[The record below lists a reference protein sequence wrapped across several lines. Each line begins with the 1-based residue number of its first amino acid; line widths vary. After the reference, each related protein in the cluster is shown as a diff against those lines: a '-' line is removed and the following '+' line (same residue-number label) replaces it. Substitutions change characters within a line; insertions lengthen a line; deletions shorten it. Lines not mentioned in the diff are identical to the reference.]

1 MPLLPLVHRRSEG
14 DITCSND
21 LGALKTHGPEQ
32 RYLSPTTGICRKLVV
47 QAVTPSGK
55 FEVAIKDHINQ
66 TNKLAIWLL
75 SNSPIRGWIFF
86 KWIGVWLRFAM
97 KLFLPLLMFIVNT
110 YSYSVADS
118 DDKDSSS
125 SYTIGYYKPYLRQFQ
140 GQLWAARSRMEHSSR
155 VQDVLETNTRTHAC
169 YPRILMVRSQNGW
182 VQCTDRDIIIHTRF
196 IAISFRRDDV
206 VTRGPDE
213 KKDMAHFI
221 DEVRA
226 TVIGQQFDAYWL
238 DLECVGE
245 TPSEKSL
252 DVYCMADVY
261 RRAEKTLIMLGR
273 AASGENECWKGWGAR
288 VWTFPEALL
297 SSRLCYKFRDREEV
311 KPLSLFELANLAYA
325 NSDEEQA
332 IVHAYGGKDPLE
344 RLERLTPLKKAI
356 WRRATASLPITS
368 GPPPPPNLD
377 MIGGGPVTPKSYK
390 PYKAE
395 RVYALMGFFEHR
407 IQPTHEEDDLRALAR
422 LSMANDSDRI
432 TERMVSMFPS
442 FTTPGACW
450 YADNDIY
457 EANLWDI
464 LPEIQVA
471 GVTKN
476 GALVLDGCRAAAI
489 RWKDFP
495 DVACV
500 TGYSLGRMIVGCT
513 PYLSWPFIV
522 IWASIIWD
530 PTSGSGGIVFLS
542 AGVLLLI
549 LSPLLLLFGQSGGI
563 VTAQPW
569 LIRVKGVIDREKAE
583 SHLYGGTIAHFA
595 RMEPF
600 PRMFFTPSGSL
611 FSRLEQLATRRGS
624 AKQYN
629 EAKEQ
634 GNNRM
639 EMGHMYTLIDT
650 YSSTMYYFRA
660 ERPPTVCIFAGR
672 EGGLGR
678 FVLCSENSKENEL
691 HKEMVLRMPTKISQ
705 RMELCGWV
713 ALG

>member
-1 MPLLPLVHRRSEG
+1 MPLLPFKHRDSDG
-14 DITCSND
+14 DVTCYND
-21 LGALKTHGPEQ
+21 LGDLKRHGPEQ
-32 RYLSPTTGICRKLVV
+32 RYLSPTTGTCRKLVV

-55 FEVAIKDHINQ
+55 FEVAIKDHTNQ
-66 TNKLAIWLL
+66 TNKLAIWLI
-75 SNSPIRGWIFF
+75 SNSPFRGWIFF
-86 KWIGVWLRFAM
+86 KWIGIWLWFSV
-97 KLFLPLLMFIVNT
+97 KLSLPVFFLVTAYFNLIDGPEE
-110 YSYSVADS
+110 
-118 DDKDSSS
+118 KES
-125 SYTIGYYKPYLRQFQ
+125 SYNTGYYKPYLRQFQ
-140 GQLWAARSRMEHSSR
+140 EQLWEARSRMEHSSR
-155 VQDVLETNTRTHAC
+155 VKEAVEMNTRTHAS
-169 YPRILMVRSQNGW
+169 YPRILMIRTTNGW
-182 VQCTDRDIIIHTRF
+182 VQCADRDIIIQTRF
-196 IAISFRRDDV
+196 IAISFRRVDAFA
-206 VTRGPDE
+206 RGPDE
-213 KKDMAHFI
+213 KKDRAQFI

-226 TVIGQQFDAYWL
+226 TVLGQQFDAYWL
-238 DLECVGE
+238 DLECTGE

-261 RRAEKTLIMLGR
+261 RRAEMTLIMLGR
-273 AASGENECWKGWGAR
+273 AASGENSCWRGWGER

-344 RLERLTPLKKAI
+344 RLERLTLLKKAI
-356 WRRATASLPITS
+356 WRRATAALPIAS
-368 GPPPPPNLD
+368 GPPPPPKLD
-377 MIGGGPVTPKSYK
+377 IIGGGPVTGEVYK

-442 FTTPGACW
+442 TITPGACW

-464 LPEIQVA
+464 LPDIQVA
-471 GVTKN
+471 GVTQN

-495 DVACV
+495 DIVCAPECSQSRKMVGFIPYFSWPLIV
-500 TGYSLGRMIVGCT
+500 TGLSILWLPLIGSRM
-513 PYLSWPFIV
+513 
-522 IWASIIWD
+522 
-530 PTSGSGGIVFLS
+530 GGLVCIC
-542 AGVLLLI
+542 AGILLLL
-549 LSPLLLLFGQSGGI
+549 LSPPLLLFGQSGRV

-569 LIRVKGVIDREKAE
+569 LIGVKGVIDRGKVE
-583 SHLYGGTIAHFA
+583 SHLYGGTVGRFA
-595 RMEPF
+595 KMVPF
-600 PRMFFTPSGSL
+600 PRMDFTPSGSP
-611 FSRLEQLATRRGS
+611 FSKPEQLVVRRGS
-624 AKQYN
+624 DKQY
-629 EAKEQ
+629 EDAKEQ
-634 GNNRM
+634 EQSGPDA
-639 EMGHMYTLIDT
+639 GHMYTLIDT

-660 ERPPTVCIFAGR
+660 ERPPTVCIFTGR

-678 FVLCSENSKENEL
+678 FVLCSEKCKENEL
-691 HKEMVLRMPTKISQ
+691 HKETVLRMPTEIIQK
-705 RMELCGWV
+705 MELCGWV